1 MKHKETNSYT
11 IQSILSIT
19 IQSVINVNHTIGHN
33 LNLIMKYSC
42 FRINACAHE
51 K

>member
-1 MKHKETNSYT
+1 MKHKETNSYNYT
-11 IQSILSIT
+11 IGDQCQLD
-19 IQSVINVNHTIGHN
+19 TIGHN
-33 LNLIMKYSC
+33 LNLIMKYLC